1 MINISLIIKIIS
13 VATNG
18 GIIHRIIDANER
30 NLDAKENPFIRNI
43 SEGNI
48 SIVGLKRRV
57 GLISGTALIV
67 GTMIGKKAI

>member
-1 MINISLIIKIIS
+1 

-18 GIIHRIIDANER
+18 GIAHRLIDGNDK
-30 NLDAKENPFIRNI
+30 NQENPSKRNI

-67 GTMIGKKAI
+67 GTMIGMKTIT

>member
-1 MINISLIIKIIS
+1 MS
-13 VATNG
+13 TNG
-18 GIIHRIIDANER
+18 TIVQKLFDGNSKDYESNDR
-30 NLDAKENPFIRNI
+30 LRNI

-67 GTMIGKKAI
+67 GTMIGRICILLI

>member
-1 MINISLIIKIIS
+1 VS
-13 VATNG
+13 TNG
-18 GIIHRIIDANER
+18 TIVQKLFDGNSKNHELND
-30 NLDAKENPFIRNI
+30 RNI

-67 GTMIGKKAI
+67 GTMIGNEMHCTLLLVYIR